1 MITAMILIIVA
12 LVVIGVPMAFSLLA
26 GSIFY
31 VMFSDMSVNII
42 VQRLVMTLGGSFS
55 LLAVPFFI
63 LAGNIMNSTGV
74 TDRIFRFAKAMVGHI
89 PGGLGHVNVFASVVF
104 AGMSG
109 SAIADTAGLGKIE
122 LQAMKEEGYDDDF
135 SVAITGVS
143 SCLGPIIPPS
153 VGLVIYAMLAGVS
166 PGRIL
171 VAGIVP
177 GILMALTMCGIVY
190 AIAKRRH
197 YPISERTSWQE
208 KISALIH
215 AFPSLMSPVLLL
227 SGILF
232 GVFTPTEAAIVCT
245 IYSLLLGMIYK
256 KIHLKDIPK
265 LLLDSLRSTTMITTL
280 ICASMAFGAILNYN
294 QIPQSITTFL
304 MSLVQSKFGLMLIII
319 AILLF
324 VGMFFDSIAAIVLVV
339 PIMIPMVTKMGID
352 LVQFGIVTTLVVV
365 LGLLTPPVGN
375 ILYILSDFTSMPIT
389 RIFKYMIPYII
400 GLLLLVILL
409 FCIPEITLF
418 LPNLV
423 YGVAG

>member
-1 MITAMILIIVA
+1 MIAMVSVIVL
-12 LVVIGVPMAFSLLA
+12 LVIIGVPMAFSLLA
-26 GSIFY
+26 GSLFY
-31 VMFSDMSVNII
+31 IMISDMSISI
-42 VQRLVMTLGGSFS
+42 VIQKLVMTLGGSFS
-55 LLAVPFFI
+55 MLAVPFFV

-74 TDRIFRFAKAMVGHI
+74 TERIFRFAKAMVGHI

-153 VGLVIYAMLAGVS
+153 VGMVIYAMLAGVS

-171 VAGIVP
+171 MAGIVP
-177 GILMALTMCGIVY
+177 GILMALTMCVIVY
-190 AIAKRRH
+190 VIAKKRN
-197 YPISERTSWQE
+197 YPVTPKASWKERVE
-208 KISALIH
+208 AFVRAVPALC
-215 AFPSLMSPVLLL
+215 SPLLLL

-232 GVFTPTEAAIVCT
+232 GIFTPTEAAVVCT
-245 IYSLLLGMIYK
+245 IYSLLLGVVYRQ
-256 KIHLKDIPK
+256 IHFKDIPG

-280 ICASMAFGAILNYN
+280 ICASMVLGVILNYN
-294 QIPQSITTFL
+294 QIPQMITTFL
-304 MSLVQSKFGLMLIII
+304 MTTVESKVGLMLIIM

-324 VGMFFDSIAAIVLVV
+324 VGLFFDSIAAIVLVV
-339 PIMIPMVTKMGID
+339 PIMLPMIETMGLD
-352 LVQFGIVTTLVVV
+352 LVQFGVISTLLVV

-375 ILYILSDFTSMPIT
+375 VLYILSDFSGMSIG
-389 RIFKYMIPYII
+389 RIFKSMFPYIA
-400 GLLLLVILL
+400 GLLFLDILL
-409 FCIPEITLF
+409 FMVPEITLF

-423 YGVAG
+423 FGT

>member
-12 LVVIGVPMAFSLLA
+12 LVVIGVPMAFALLA

-31 VMFSDMSVNII
+31 VMFSEMSISII

-74 TDRIFRFAKAMVGHI
+74 TERIFRFAKAMVGHI

-177 GILMALTMCGIVY
+177 GILMALTMCGIVFV
-190 AIAKRRH
+190 IAKRRH
-197 YPISERTSWQE
+197 YPISERTSWRE
-208 KISALIH
+208 KISAFIH
-215 AFPSLMSPVLLL
+215 AIPSLMSPILLL

-245 IYSLLLGMIYK
+245 IYSLLLGVVYK

-265 LLLDSLRSTTMITTL
+265 LLLDSLRSTTMITAL
-280 ICASMAFGAILNYN
+280 ICASMVFGAILNYN
-294 QIPQSITTFL
+294 QVPQSITTFL
-304 MSLVQSKFGLMLIII
+304 MSLVQSKFGLMLMII

-339 PIMIPMVTKMGID
+339 PIMIPMVTTMGID
-352 LVQFGIVTTLVVV
+352 LVQFGIVTTLVIV

-389 RIFKYMIPYII
+389 RIFKSMIPYII
-400 GLLLLVILL
+400 GLLLLDILI

-423 YGVAG
+423 FGAAG

>member
-12 LVVIGVPMAFSLLA
+12 LVVIGVPMAFALLA

-31 VMFSDMSVNII
+31 VMFSEMSISII

-74 TDRIFRFAKAMVGHI
+74 TERIFRFAKAMVGHI

-177 GILMALTMCGIVY
+177 GILMALTMCGIVFV
-190 AIAKRRH
+190 IAKRRH
-197 YPISERTSWQE
+197 YPISERTSWRE
-208 KISALIH
+208 KISAFIH
-215 AFPSLMSPVLLL
+215 AIPSLMSPILLL

-245 IYSLLLGMIYK
+245 IYSLLLGVVYK

-265 LLLDSLRSTTMITTL
+265 LLLDSLRSTTMITAL
-280 ICASMAFGAILNYN
+280 ICASMVFGAILNYN
-294 QIPQSITTFL
+294 QVPQSITTFL
-304 MSLVQSKFGLMLIII
+304 MSPVSYTHL
-319 AILLF
+319 
-324 VGMFFDSIAAIVLVV
+324 
-339 PIMIPMVTKMGID
+339 
-352 LVQFGIVTTLVVV
+352 TLP
-365 LGLLTPPVGN
+365 TN
-375 ILYILSDFTSMPIT
+375 
-389 RIFKYMIPYII
+389 
-400 GLLLLVILL
+400 
-409 FCIPEITLF
+409 
-418 LPNLV
+418 
-423 YGVAG
+423 

>member
-12 LVVIGVPMAFSLLA
+12 LVVIGVPMAFALLA

-31 VMFSDMSVNII
+31 VMFSEMSISII

-74 TDRIFRFAKAMVGHI
+74 TERIFRFAKAMVGHI

-177 GILMALTMCGIVY
+177 GILMALTMCGIVFV
-190 AIAKRRH
+190 IAKRRH
-197 YPISERTSWQE
+197 YPISERTSWRE
-208 KISALIH
+208 KISAFIH
-215 AFPSLMSPVLLL
+215 AIPSLMSPILLL

-245 IYSLLLGMIYK
+245 IYSLLLGVVYK

-265 LLLDSLRSTTMITTL
+265 LLLDSLRSTTMITAL
-280 ICASMAFGAILNYN
+280 ICASMVFGAILNYN
-294 QIPQSITTFL
+294 QVPQSITTFL
-304 MSLVQSKFGLMLIII
+304 MSLVQSKFGLMLMII

-324 VGMFFDSIAAIVLVV
+324 VGMFFDSIAAIVLVA
-339 PIMIPMVTKMGID
+339 PIMIPMVTTMGID
-352 LVQFGIVTTLVVV
+352 LVQFGIVTTLVIV

-389 RIFKYMIPYII
+389 RIFKSMIPYII
-400 GLLLLVILL
+400 GLLLLDILI

-423 YGVAG
+423 FGAAG

>member
-12 LVVIGVPMAFSLLA
+12 LVVIGVPMAFALLA

-31 VMFSDMSVNII
+31 VMFSEMSISII

-74 TDRIFRFAKAMVGHI
+74 TERIFRFAKAMVGHI

-177 GILMALTMCGIVY
+177 GILMALTMCGIVFV
-190 AIAKRRH
+190 IAKRRH
-197 YPISERTSWQE
+197 YPISERTSWRE
-208 KISALIH
+208 KISAFIH
-215 AFPSLMSPVLLL
+215 AIPSLMSPILLL

-245 IYSLLLGMIYK
+245 IYSLLLGVVYK

-265 LLLDSLRSTTMITTL
+265 LLLDSLRSTTMITAL
-280 ICASMAFGAILNYN
+280 ICASMVFGAILNYN
-294 QIPQSITTFL
+294 QVPQSITTFL
-304 MSLVQSKFGLMLIII
+304 MSLVQSKFGLMLMII

-339 PIMIPMVTKMGID
+339 PIMIPMVTTMGID
-352 LVQFGIVTTLVVV
+352 LVQFGIVTTLVIV
-365 LGLLTPPVGN
+365 LGLLTPPMGN

-389 RIFKYMIPYII
+389 RIFKSMIPYII
-400 GLLLLVILL
+400 GLLLLDILI

-423 YGVAG
+423 FGAAG

>member
-1 MITAMILIIVA
+1 MILAMIAIIA
-12 LVVIGVPMAFSLLA
+12 FLVIIGVPMAFALLSGSL
-26 GSIFY
+26 FY
-31 VMFSDMSVNII
+31 VMFSEMSVDII
-42 VQRLVMTLGGSFS
+42 IQRLVMTLGGSFS
-55 LLAVPFFI
+55 LLAVPFFV

-74 TDRIFRFAKAMVGHI
+74 TNRIFRFAKAMVGHV

-166 PGRIL
+166 PGRVLI
-171 VAGIVP
+171 AGIVP
-177 GILMALTMCGIVY
+177 GILMALTMCLIVY
-190 AIAKRRH
+190 IIAKRRH
-197 YPISERTSWQE
+197 FPVSERMSLKE
-208 KISALIH
+208 KLL
-215 AFPSLMSPVLLL
+215 AFVRAIPSLMSPILLL

-245 IYSLLLGMIYK
+245 IYSLLLGVIYK
-256 KIHLKDIPK
+256 EIKLKDIPG

-280 ICASMAFGAILNYN
+280 ICASMVFGAILNFN
-294 QIPQSITTFL
+294 QIPQTITTFL
-304 MSLVQSKFGLMLIII
+304 MTITNSHIGMVLIII

-324 VGMFFDSIAAIVLVV
+324 VGMFFDSIAAIVLVI
-339 PIMIPMVTKMGID
+339 PIMIPMVQTMGID

-375 ILYILSDFTSMPIT
+375 ILYILGDFTGMPIT
-389 RIFKYMIPYII
+389 RIFKAMIPYVI
-400 GLLLLVILL
+400 GLLVLDILL
-409 FCIPEITLF
+409 FLVPEITLF

-423 YGVAG
+423 FGVSG